1 VEGRR
6 RAVLED
12 APSYLAPGAGLE
24 PFPGSSRVDLICHWP
39 SQTSPPVSTSL
50 QSRPMADDHLAQA
63 GWYADPFERHER
75 RYFDGGWTDRVS
87 DGGVEST
94 DAPTPM
100 PSAMTPVSPRSFR
113 PRLIGSLLG
122 TIFGCVLII
131 YEVGFAAQPHRVG
144 EAIAATVI
152 FLAISAA
159 VDYRIYQKYREIQVA
174 HQPQDH

>member
-1 VEGRR
+1 MGQEWN
-6 RAVLED
+6 L
-12 APSYLAPGAGLE
+12 SL
-24 PFPGSSRVDLICHWP
+24 GSRRVDPIRPGPSDPSWP
-39 SQTSPPVSTSL
+39 SRPPVSTSL
-50 QSRPMADDHLAQA
+50 QSEPMADDHLAPA

-87 DGGVEST
+87 DGGVESA
-94 DAPTPM
+94 DSATPV
-100 PSAMTPVSPRSFR
+100 PSAVTPLSPRSFR

-152 FLAISAA
+152 FLAISAT
-159 VDYRIYQKYREIQVA
+159 VDYRIYRKYREIQVA
-174 HQPQDH
+174 HQPRDH